1 MKTIKDARYSMTHT
15 QERVWQRYN
24 IFIGDPDYIEM
35 CRCVHDKIGIKF
47 ISEENRK
54 KNIQQ
59 IYDLSFKDATI
70 RVVWSTKR
78 QCITTA
84 LPRN

>member
-1 MKTIKDARYSMTHT
+1 MKTIKDARYSMNHT
-15 QERVWQRYN
+15 QDRVWERYN

-35 CRCVHDKIGIKF
+35 CRRVRDKIDVKF
-47 ISEENRK
+47 ISEEKRK

-59 IYDLSFKDATI
+59 IYDIPFKNTTI
-70 RVVWSTKR
+70 RVVWSTER

-84 LPRN
+84 LPM